1 MSITRKEVDEIVTAA
16 TEVANSA
23 RNIRNINE
31 VIEQIKHLS
40 LEEGTLFS
48 MNLYAQKAKVG
59 IIEKKV
65 NLRDFLSSDEQ
76 LPIREAF
83 IQALEEKRE
92 EYISI
97 FQKAAGSLKKLA
109 EGVLSE

>member
-31 VIEQIKHLS
+31 VIEQIKNLS
-40 LEEGTLFS
+40 LEEGTLFN
-48 MNLYAQKAKVG
+48 MNLYTRKAKDG
-59 IIEKKV
+59 IMEKMV
-65 NLRDFLSSDEQ
+65 DLRAFLSSDEQ

-92 EYISI
+92 EHTSN
-97 FQKAAGSLKKLA
+97 FQEAIKEFEKLA
-109 EGVLSE
+109 KEAQR

>member
-1 MSITRKEVDEIVTAA
+1 MNITRKEVDEIVTAA
-16 TEVANSA
+16 TEVVNSA

-40 LEEGTLFS
+40 LEEGTLFNMS
-48 MNLYAQKAKVG
+48 LYKQRGKAGVA
-59 IIEKKV
+59 EKLV
-65 NLRDFLSSDEQ
+65 DLQNFLSSDEQ

-92 EYISI
+92 EHTSN
-97 FQKAAGSLKKLA
+97 FQEAIKEFEKLA
-109 EGVLSE
+109 KEAQR